1 MRHKFIS
8 TLLIML
14 LILFVSSGSGQ
25 VMKKTGTS
33 GASILKVAVGAK
45 ATALAGAVTTSQG
58 DANQLFWNPAGIVL
72 KNGETQV
79 TFSYNKWIADLNHNA
94 FAVAHT
100 FGNIGTFAIGGL
112 ISGVSDI
119 IANRDIQPGL
129 EGVEYVT
136 DPTFDFNTNVIA
148 LSYARQFTDK
158 LSLGLTGKLYSET
171 IDGVGVNSFMMDFG
185 AIYRLGYKDLTIG
198 ARIQNLGQDM
208 TYYYVPIYAPLIF
221 SFGASYSLIDTDDFG
236 LKGYVDAA
244 KPLDADQMILGGIET
259 HLFKKLFVRTGY
271 KYNYMGTQDEYL
283 SRNVYYANEKVGRD
297 SWLSKQTYN
306 RTDEG
311 FSVGAGLDIPYAGYQ
326 LTLDYTW
333 TQFDILENVNRFS
346 LTFKF

>member
-1 MRHKFIS
+1 MRHKLIS
-8 TLLIML
+8 TLLILVM
-14 LILFVSSGSGQ
+14 ILFVSSGFGQ
-25 VMKKTGTS
+25 MMKKTGTS

-45 ATALAGAVTTSQG
+45 ATALAGAMTTTLG
-58 DANQLFWNPAGIVL
+58 DVNQAFWNPAGISM
-72 KNGETQV
+72 KSGETQV
-79 TFSYNKWIADLNHNA
+79 TFSYNDWIADLSHNA

-100 FGNIGTFAIGGL
+100 FGNIGTFAVSGL
-112 ISGVSDI
+112 MSGVGDI

-129 EGVEYVT
+129 AGVEYVT
-136 DPTFDFNTNVIA
+136 DATFDFNTNVIA

-158 LSLGLTGKLYSET
+158 LSLGLTGKYYSET
-171 IDGVGVNSFMMDFG
+171 IDGVGVHSFMLDFG
-185 AIYRLGYKDLTIG
+185 AIYKLGFKDLTIG

-208 TYYYVPIYAPLIF
+208 TYYYVPIYAPLVF
-221 SFGASYSLIDTDDFG
+221 SFGASYSLIDSDIFG

-244 KPLDADQMILGGIET
+244 KPLDADQMILGGLET
-259 HLFKKLFVRTGY
+259 HLFKKVFVRGGY
-271 KYNYMGTQDEYL
+271 KFNFAGTQDEFL
-283 SRNVYYANEKVGRD
+283 SRNVYYSNEKVGRD

-311 FSVGAGLDIPYAGYQ
+311 LSVGAGLDIPYSGYQ

-333 TQFDILENVNRFS
+333 TQFSILENVNRFS

>member
-1 MRHKFIS
+1 MRHKIIS
-8 TLLIML
+8 TLLIL
-14 LILFVSSGSGQ
+14 VLIIFVGSGFGQ
-25 VMKKTGTS
+25 EMKKTGTS

-45 ATALAGAVTTSQG
+45 ATALAGAMTTTQG
-58 DANQLFWNPAGIVL
+58 DVNQLFWNPAGITMGS
-72 KNGETQV
+72 GETQV
-79 TFSYNKWIADLNHNA
+79 TFSYNNWIADLNHNA

-100 FGNIGTFAIGGL
+100 FGNLGTFAIGGM
-112 ISGVSDI
+112 ISGVGDI

-136 DPTFDFNTNVIA
+136 DATFDFNTNVIA

-158 LSLGLTGKLYSET
+158 LSLGTTAKYYSET
-171 IDGVGVNSFMMDFG
+171 IDGVGVHSFMMDFG
-185 AIYRLGYKDLTIG
+185 AIYQTGYKDLTIG

-208 TYYYVPIYAPLIF
+208 KYYYVPIYMPLVF
-221 SFGASYSLIDTDDFG
+221 SFGASYSLINSDLFG

-244 KPLDADQMILGGIET
+244 KPLDADQMVLSGLEV
-259 HLFKKLFVRTGY
+259 HLYKRLFVRSGY
-271 KYNYMGTQDEYL
+271 KFNFQGTQDEYL
-283 SRNVYYANEKVGRD
+283 SRSVYYPNEKVSRD

-311 FSVGAGLDIPYAGYQ
+311 MSVGAGIDIPYSGYR

-333 TQFDILENVNRFS
+333 TNFEVLDDVNRFS